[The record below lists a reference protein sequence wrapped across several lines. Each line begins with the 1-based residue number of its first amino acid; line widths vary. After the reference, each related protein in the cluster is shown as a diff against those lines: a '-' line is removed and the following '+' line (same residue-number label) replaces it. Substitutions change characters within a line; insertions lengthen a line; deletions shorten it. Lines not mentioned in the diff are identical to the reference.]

1 MSILESV
8 RAIAAAMI
16 DRIVHRA
23 EVLSLK
29 RDSYRLDDRDL
40 GRVPAATTTK
50 QHRSGVHFQ
59 PTKKGPDQPTL
70 TGFGKD

>member
-40 GRVPAATTTK
+40 GRVPAATTTNNIGAGSTFNRRK
-50 QHRSGVHFQ
+50 RVQISRR
-59 PTKKGPDQPTL
+59 
-70 TGFGKD
+70 